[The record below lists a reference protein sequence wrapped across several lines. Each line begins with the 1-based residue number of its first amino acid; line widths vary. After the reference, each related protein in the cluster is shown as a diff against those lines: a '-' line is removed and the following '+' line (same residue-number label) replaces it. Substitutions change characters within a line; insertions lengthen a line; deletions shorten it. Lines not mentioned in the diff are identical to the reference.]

1 LAIAQILNFQ
11 GFSLPSKL
19 RFDHQSQKKIK
30 NHPDIFN
37 KDLRFLTSS
46 DISGRSP
53 LLYKTSTRRPRSVR
67 KVSAIMSFLPNLL
80 RSLLLTSL
88 LCFAAP
94 LLILGGLLCSLSALS
109 HIPILQ
115 NIADSS
121 MVPIW
126 SFLETFG
133 SGQPLDGMFTIGLT
147 CSLVG
152 TLFDAYAFY
161 RYQTLRGH

>member
-1 LAIAQILNFQ
+1 M
-11 GFSLPSKL
+11 
-19 RFDHQSQKKIK
+19 
-30 NHPDIFN
+30 
-37 KDLRFLTSS
+37 TSS
-46 DISGRSP
+46 DIFRRSP

-94 LLILGGLLCSLSALS
+94 LLILGGLLCSLSVLS
-109 HIPILQ
+109 YIPMLQ
-115 NIADSS
+115 NIADGSI
-121 MVPIW
+121 VPIW

-133 SGQPLDGMFTIGLT
+133 SGQPLEGMFTIGLT